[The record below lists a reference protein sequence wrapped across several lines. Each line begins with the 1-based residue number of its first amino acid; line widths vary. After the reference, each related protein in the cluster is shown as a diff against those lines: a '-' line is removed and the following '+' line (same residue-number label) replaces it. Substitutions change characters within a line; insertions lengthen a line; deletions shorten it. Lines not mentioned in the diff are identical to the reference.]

1 MPMAVAVPA
10 FRHGKLSRVFLA
22 QKDASPF
29 LNSAEVSSTAE
40 THETSA
46 FGTVAKSYIVG
57 NRDATISIGGMY
69 DGTVGA
75 LDELM
80 TSLHTVDATYPI
92 TLAYD
97 GGLAVGRVCRLGSV
111 YQTSYDTS
119 SPAADIVSVSGEL
132 IVNNGARFGY
142 ILHAD
147 AAVAS
152 ATITGTAIDC
162 GAGSATALG
171 GTMHVHVLS
180 NTRSTAVTVKTQ
192 VSTDNSVWTDLL
204 TQNVPATTVA
214 GYSATVLTGSVHRY
228 IRTLITPTAGTGTAV
243 IIVAFGRN

>member
-1 MPMAVAVPA
+1 MPMAVVAPA
-10 FRHGKLSRVFLA
+10 FRHGKLTRIFLA

-29 LNSAEVSSTAE
+29 LNSAEVSQASD

-46 FGTVAKSYIVG
+46 FGTVAKTYIAG
-57 NRDATISIGGMY
+57 NREATISLGGMY

-80 TSLHTVDATYPI
+80 TSLHTVEGTYPI

-119 SPAADIVSVSGEL
+119 SPAADIVSVSGEMT
-132 IVNNGARFGY
+132 VNNGVRFGY
-142 ILHAD
+142 ILNGE
-147 AAVAS
+147 AAVTT

-162 GAGSATALG
+162 GAGSATTLG
-171 GTMHVHVLS
+171 GTMHVHVPA
-180 NTRSTAVTVKTQ
+180 NTRSTATAVKVQT
-192 VSTDNSVWTDLL
+192 SADNSVWVDLL

-214 GYSATVLTGSVHRY
+214 GYSVSVPTGSVQRY
-228 IRTLITPTAGTGTAV
+228 IRVLITPTAGTGSAV